1 MEEPK
6 IKQAIEKQLET
17 IEMNPYLKN
26 RTMDYISRK
35 SRKESH
41 RYRQIKKIS
50 LTAMTFA
57 TVMLVVLVQNRETNI
72 VEPQY
77 LSDTTP
83 MVISSEEGVER
94 NRSVMIETSFS
105 QFKTTLNDLEITYT
119 EDASFISEGTTIHS
133 LLIDDVQSYYLELS
147 TDVENSDSCSLI
159 ESILAETNESLD
171 SYQVVKMDPQSLF
184 LYGGDDQA
192 LLDQLPME
200 STNLA
205 CYK

>member
-1 MEEPK
+1 MEEQK

-192 LLDQLPME
+192 LLNQLPME

>member
-1 MEEPK
+1 MEEQK